1 MFLAIAI
8 VLAVA
13 WLLGLIV
20 FKVSA
25 AAIHLLIVLA
35 VIGLVLHFVRGGR
48 AAPAGGSA
56 GSPSPP
62 AVLGDTRARIGPK
75 NSSDRSASAA
85 VSPRRPPFCC
95 FGGHEATGRPVV
107 LLSR

>member
-13 WLLGLIV
+13 WLLGLVV

-48 AAPAGGSA
+48 SAPLAGG
-56 GSPSPP
+56 
-62 AVLGDTRARIGPK
+62 
-75 NSSDRSASAA
+75 
-85 VSPRRPPFCC
+85 
-95 FGGHEATGRPVV
+95 
-107 LLSR
+107 

>member
-13 WLLGLIV
+13 WLLGFLV

-35 VIGLVLHFVRGGR
+35 IIGLVLHFVRGGR
-48 AAPAGGSA
+48 SAPLAG
-56 GSPSPP
+56 
-62 AVLGDTRARIGPK
+62 
-75 NSSDRSASAA
+75 
-85 VSPRRPPFCC
+85 
-95 FGGHEATGRPVV
+95 
-107 LLSR
+107 

>member
-13 WLLGLIV
+13 WLLGLVV

-48 AAPAGGSA
+48 ATAAG
-56 GSPSPP
+56 
-62 AVLGDTRARIGPK
+62 
-75 NSSDRSASAA
+75 
-85 VSPRRPPFCC
+85 
-95 FGGHEATGRPVV
+95 
-107 LLSR
+107 